1 MRCFLI
7 GLFLLLA
14 PYAAF
19 GCDKCDVVID
29 VIDGDTVVILREGE
43 KHPIHL
49 VSVDAPQLEQ
59 PFGIEAKEFTEKLL
73 LNNVV
78 TINYIDRSRASD
90 ITSADGQSLKWA
102 LIRAGLAW
110 YPDNHQSNSLRDI
123 SDNLGKYERKA
134 RRARKG
140 LWAQDNPETPWALH
154 RGTEAMP
161 EVMAKLGSRAYGKA
175 KIPNGAR
182 VVG

>member
-1 MRCFLI
+1 MRCFLV

-14 PYAAF
+14 PCVAI

-29 VIDGDTVVILREGE
+29 VIDGDTVIVLCEGE
-43 KHPIHL
+43 KRPVHL
-49 VSVDAPQLEQ
+49 VSVDAPQLDQ

-78 TINYIDRSRASD
+78 TIAYIDRSRASD
-90 ITSADGQSLKWA
+90 MTSADGQSLKWA

-110 YPDNHQSNSLRDI
+110 YPDNHKDNSLRDI
-123 SDNLGKYERKA
+123 ADNLGKYERKA

-140 LWAQDNPETPWALH
+140 LWAQDNPEPPWDQH
-154 RGTEAMP
+154 NGTEAMP